1 MSALRYFCTLT
12 SHNIARPVTL
22 KGLMLGREADCDV
35 VSNDARASRRHAL
48 LRLTSAGVELVP
60 LGRADTTIN
69 DTAITKPTLLTD
81 ADRITIPGI
90 AGVVAI
96 TLQPTAATGQ
106 TRTLLRSAN
115 GESFGISHSPFVL
128 GSGNDDDLIVHGWPE
143 HAMALHVANHEPHIE
158 ALTTGVTINSEPAS
172 LDDIIAVGDGDV
184 VALAGQAFT
193 IVQARAAATTA
204 VGSLP
209 HVPRRIKV
217 EMLPRGGRVFF
228 TMGDGEHVVYLAD
241 RRLDLLVTLLQP
253 PTGRGGDYVPDDA
266 LRARVWPRSPG
277 VSRQEINTLIS
288 RCRRDLL
295 DAGLP
300 GGRLI
305 ERAPGGGGTRI
316 VVMPNAEITV
326 L

>member
-1 MSALRYFCTLT
+1 VSPFRYLCTLT
-12 SHNIARPVTL
+12 GHNVARPVTV

-35 VSNDARASRRHAL
+35 VSQDPSASRRHAL

-60 LGRADTTIN
+60 LGRADTEVN
-69 DTAITKPTLLTD
+69 GTAITKPTMLAD
-81 ADRITIPGI
+81 GDRIAVPGI
-90 AGVVAI
+90 TAVVAI
-96 TLQPTAATGQ
+96 TSQAATIKGP

-115 GESFGISHSPFVL
+115 GESFGISYSPFVL
-128 GSGNDDDLIVHGWPE
+128 GGASDDDLIVQGWPE
-143 HAMALHVANHEPHIE
+143 HAITLHVANHEPHIE
-158 ALTTGVTINSEPAS
+158 ALTPDVTINGEPAG
-172 LDDIIAVGDGDV
+172 LDDIVAVGDGDV
-184 VALAGQAFT
+184 LALAGQAFT
-193 IVQARAAATTA
+193 VVQARAAATTA
-204 VGSLP
+204 AGTQHP
-209 HVPRRIKV
+209 VPRRIRV

-228 TMGDGEHVVYLAD
+228 TMGDAEHVVYLAD

-253 PTGRGGDYVPDDA
+253 PTGRGGDYVPDDVV
-266 LRARVWPRSPG
+266 RARVWPRSPG

-295 DAGLP
+295 DVGLP
-300 GGRLI
+300 GARLI